1 MAKMTDYTFER
12 GDIVNLTDS
21 VDLTDTTTIQI
32 LLRVVVDAELGADD
46 LIDDL
51 REYNDSNDPYGCAR
65 DAVKRAKQRANEYG
79 VLRNKLKQMLAD
91 S

>member
-21 VDLTDTTTIQI
+21 VDLSDTDTIQI
-32 LLRVVVDAELGADD
+32 LLRVIVDAELGADE
-46 LIDDL
+46 LVDDL
-51 REYNDSNDPYGCAR
+51 KDMDDAKTR
-65 DAVKRAKQRANEYG
+65 DAVSRAKRRANEYG
-79 VLRNKLKQMLAD
+79 ILRNKLKQLIAN

>member
-1 MAKMTDYTFER
+1 MAKITDYTFER

-32 LLRVVVDAELGADD
+32 LLRVIVDAELGADE

-51 REYNDSNDPYGCAR
+51 RYYNDSNAR

-79 VLRNKLKQMLAD
+79 VLRNKLKQLIAD

>member
-51 REYNDSNDPYGCAR
+51 KDVDDAKTR

>member
-1 MAKMTDYTFER
+1 MAKMTDYEQMN
-12 GDIVNLTDS
+12 GDFVNLIDS

-32 LLRVVVDAELGADD
+32 LLRVIVDAELGADE
-46 LIDDL
+46 LVDDL
-51 REYNDSNDPYGCAR
+51 QDGMNDAKTR
-65 DAVKRAKQRANEYG
+65 DAVRRAKRRANEYG